1 MNALKRVLVVDD
13 ETSVRSA
20 LGKFLTKKGYEVL
33 QAKGGEE
40 ALTEYKVERPDVVL
54 LDIRMPG
61 VSGMDVL
68 RSIQQQEPDTIIIM
82 TTAVNEVES
91 AVEAMKLGAFDYLVK
106 PVDLNQ
112 LMASLE
118 RANKHLGLKRE
129 VERLQA
135 LQLDQFTGQEVVVAS
150 PPMQHIFELVKVL
163 GQADKATVLITGETG
178 TGKEIVARAVHLASP
193 RSDQPMVVVN
203 CGAIPKDLME
213 AELLGYS
220 KGAFTGAAKEG
231 KKGKVELA
239 NHGTLFLDEVA
250 ELPPSS
256 QTVLLRILDGQPFY
270 PVGSNR
276 EVTASVRIISATNRD
291 LEACVADGTFREDL
305 FYRLNVAPI
314 YLPPLR
320 ERCEEIIPLAT
331 SFLLEYNQKYDKHFQ
346 GLNDEAIKRLKSYP
360 WRGNVRE
367 LKNVIERVVLYEDDA
382 QIKGEHLSF
391 LKAGPS
397 EQADGSGFVLPEE
410 GLDLEEMVK
419 DLLVQAL
426 ERAKGNKSEAA
437 RMLGISRPTLLYRL
451 DKYGLQEN

>member
-1 MNALKRVLVVDD
+1 
-13 ETSVRSA
+13 
-20 LGKFLTKKGYEVL
+20 
-33 QAKGGEE
+33 
-40 ALTEYKVERPDVVL
+40 
-54 LDIRMPG
+54 
-61 VSGMDVL
+61 
-68 RSIQQQEPDTIIIM
+68 
-82 TTAVNEVES
+82 
-91 AVEAMKLGAFDYLVK
+91 
-106 PVDLNQ
+106 
-112 LMASLE
+112 
-118 RANKHLGLKRE
+118 
-129 VERLQA
+129 
-135 LQLDQFTGQEVVVAS
+135 
-150 PPMQHIFELVKVL
+150 
-163 GQADKATVLITGETG
+163 
-178 TGKEIVARAVHLASP
+178 
-193 RSDQPMVVVN
+193 MVVVN

-276 EVTASVRIISATNRD
+276 EVTASVRMIAATNRD
-291 LEACVADGTFREDL
+291 LETCVADGTFREDL

-314 YLPPLR
+314 FLPPLR

-367 LKNVIERVVLYEDDA
+367 LKNVIERIVLYEDDA

-397 EQADGSGFVLPEE
+397 AQADGSGFVLPEE

>member
-1 MNALKRVLVVDD
+1 MNPLKRVLVVDD
-13 ETSVRSA
+13 ETSVRTA
-20 LGKFLTKKGYEVL
+20 LSKFLKKKGYEVL
-33 QAKGGEE
+33 QAQGGEE
-40 ALTEYKVERPDVVL
+40 ALMEYKVERPDVVL

-61 VSGMDVL
+61 VGGMDVL
-68 RSIQQQEPDTIIIM
+68 RTIHEQDPETIIIM

-91 AVEAMKLGAFDYLVK
+91 AVETMKLGAFDYLVK

-112 LMASLE
+112 LLASLE

-135 LQLDQFTGQEVVVAS
+135 LQLEQFTDKEVVVAS
-150 PPMQHIFELVKVL
+150 PPMQQIFELVKVL

-178 TGKEIVARAVHLASP
+178 TGKEIVARAIHMASP
-193 RSDQPMVVVN
+193 RSSQPLVVVN

-239 NHGTLFLDEVA
+239 HQGTLFLDEVA

-276 EVTASVRIISATNRD
+276 EVTSSVRIIAATNRD
-291 LEACVADGTFREDL
+291 LETCVADGIFREDL
-305 FYRLNVAPI
+305 YYRLNVAPI

-346 GLNDEAIKRLKSYP
+346 GLHDEAIKRLKSYP

-367 LKNVIERVVLYEDDA
+367 LKNVVERVVLYEDDA
-382 QIKGEHLSF
+382 QVRPEHLSF

-397 EQADGSGFVLPEE
+397 EQADGSLFMLPDE
-410 GLDLEEMVK
+410 GLDLEDMVK

-437 RMLGISRPTLLYRL
+437 RLLGISRPTLLYRL